1 MSGPDDSYLPPDG
14 RWVQGGTMV
23 EQLRIRFPT
32 DEELARYHGDGTEW
46 KSFVGLGHLV
56 TALNLVDSAQLF
68 DWARTLDIP
77 EGETSLLAGTA
88 ALLLRW
94 DKSGDGE
101 LVPPPH
107 LAAQLLEWT
116 EEGVHAWFRPD
127 ELDLFVMW
135 LGDLWEACE
144 ARTEEMKLSRG
155 SAEGDIER
163 REEALRLS
171 KTTFGYFLLEL
182 NRAFDG
188 KVPGEQWRLWDML
201 GESYDVVH

>member
-56 TALNLVDSAQLF
+56 TALTLVDSAQLF

-77 EGETSLLAGTA
+77 EGETSLLAGAA

-94 DKSGDGE
+94 DKAGE

-135 LGDLWEACE
+135 LGDLWDACE
-144 ARTEEMKLSRG
+144 DRTEEMKLSRG

-188 KVPGEQWRLWDML
+188 KVPGEQWSLWAML
-201 GESYDVVH
+201 EEPSDVVH

>member
-23 EQLRIRFPT
+23 EQMRVRFPT
-32 DEELARYHGDGTEW
+32 DEELARYHGDDTEW

-68 DWARTLDIP
+68 DWATALDIP
-77 EGETSLLAGTA
+77 EGETSVRTQ
-88 ALLLRW
+88 ALLLRC
-94 DKSGDGE
+94 DRE
-101 LVPPPH
+101 AAPPH

-116 EEGVHAWFRPD
+116 EGVHAWFRPD

-182 NRAFDG
+182 HRAFDG
-188 KVPGEQWRLWDML
+188 KVPGEQWSLWAML
-201 GESYDVVH
+201 EEPSDVVH